1 MRSVFV
7 WLKAGAI
14 LAFLFFGIAGAV
26 NRVYWV
32 NSQGLSQGSMSST
45 LVKEKFG
52 LDLGA
57 MCRYDKPQHV
67 EFKVLPDQTI
77 QFRCSWFEGGGLTW
91 WPFYTEHDVK
101 SAEATSVLNDIFE
114 VRRGMMSSQLE
125 LFHVQEAYAKA
136 DKPLSNEELYDSV
149 AELAG
154 IPKSAL
160 NEQSEIGKAKV
171 KRSKLKRQIRWYQQ
185 TLKSMNLLQKVDGE
199 RVSGSSQAKPRRACM
214 KR

>member
-14 LAFLFFGIAGAV
+14 LAFLFIGIAGAV

-45 LVKEKFG
+45 WVKEKFG

-77 QFRCSWFEGGGLTW
+77 QFRCSWFEGGGLTGGLST
-91 WPFYTEHDVK
+91 P
-101 SAEATSVLNDIFE
+101 S
-114 VRRGMMSSQLE
+114 MM
-125 LFHVQEAYAKA
+125 
-136 DKPLSNEELYDSV
+136 
-149 AELAG
+149 
-154 IPKSAL
+154 
-160 NEQSEIGKAKV
+160 
-171 KRSKLKRQIRWYQQ
+171 
-185 TLKSMNLLQKVDGE
+185 
-199 RVSGSSQAKPRRACM
+199 
-214 KR
+214 

>member
-57 MCRYDKPQHV
+57 MCRD
-67 EFKVLPDQTI
+67 D
-77 QFRCSWFEGGGLTW
+77 
-91 WPFYTEHDVK
+91 
-101 SAEATSVLNDIFE
+101 
-114 VRRGMMSSQLE
+114 
-125 LFHVQEAYAKA
+125 
-136 DKPLSNEELYDSV
+136 
-149 AELAG
+149 
-154 IPKSAL
+154 
-160 NEQSEIGKAKV
+160 
-171 KRSKLKRQIRWYQQ
+171 
-185 TLKSMNLLQKVDGE
+185 
-199 RVSGSSQAKPRRACM
+199 
-214 KR
+214 

>member
-1 MRSVFV
+1 MAKLKVYGGITYGAEGQFRTVVAATSKSKAASILNITIYQMNSWWTETLTSTRSRRRCLSRGLFFKASRWQRPICKAGRIIVRSVFV

-32 NSQGLSQGSMSST
+32 NSQGLSRGSMSST

-77 QFRCSWFEGGGLTW
+77 QFRCSWFEGGGLTQ

-114 VRRGMMSSQLE
+114 GTE
-125 LFHVQEAYAKA
+125 GHDE
-136 DKPLSNEELYDSV
+136 
-149 AELAG
+149 
-154 IPKSAL
+154 
-160 NEQSEIGKAKV
+160 
-171 KRSKLKRQIRWYQQ
+171 
-185 TLKSMNLLQKVDGE
+185 
-199 RVSGSSQAKPRRACM
+199 
-214 KR
+214 

>member
-1 MRSVFV
+1 
-7 WLKAGAI
+7 
-14 LAFLFFGIAGAV
+14 
-26 NRVYWV
+26 
-32 NSQGLSQGSMSST
+32 MSST

-101 SAEATSVLNDIFE
+101 SAEATSVLNDIFQGTE
-114 VRRGMMSSQLE
+114 GMMSSQLE

-136 DKPLSNEELYDSV
+136 DKPLS
-149 AELAG
+149 
-154 IPKSAL
+154 K
-160 NEQSEIGKAKV
+160 
-171 KRSKLKRQIRWYQQ
+171 
-185 TLKSMNLLQKVDGE
+185 
-199 RVSGSSQAKPRRACM
+199 
-214 KR
+214 

>member
-14 LAFLFFGIAGAV
+14 LAFLFIGIAGAV

-45 LVKEKFG
+45 WVKEKFG

-101 SAEATSVLNDIFE
+101 SAEATSVLNDIFLGTE
-114 VRRGMMSSQLE
+114 GHDE
-125 LFHVQEAYAKA
+125 
-136 DKPLSNEELYDSV
+136 
-149 AELAG
+149 
-154 IPKSAL
+154 
-160 NEQSEIGKAKV
+160 
-171 KRSKLKRQIRWYQQ
+171 
-185 TLKSMNLLQKVDGE
+185 
-199 RVSGSSQAKPRRACM
+199 
-214 KR
+214 